1 MKGAVLIIGVIFL
14 FAGCVEQTEVGKEV
28 ASKVIEDPFFGFLP
42 TKVVDELYLVKYDNT
57 SIDDD
62 LAYLACIPRALSVD
76 KGELYA
82 APLLFYGGES
92 DNPYLNAKG
101 GVTYFLK
108 DWHSYSPNTKVVS
121 INLNEGDIE
130 ELKGIGFKSFERING
145 NATEVAEQLAKN
157 RSKAV
162 LASYPGETKKAEIN
176 GEESLSIEGGRIEK
190 IAFNGSKAPEILPTY
205 HNFTVPEGY
214 RYVDASM
221 SWGGFKGKD
230 PDMQLYDWALGQVAA
245 SENWNV
251 LDGAFEEAA
260 SYVYTPGEWGI
271 GVTYMPTESLNAE
284 SNIAGAI
291 ANLEAEYL
299 INVTLY
305 PGKDFTLFDSDT
317 LCTNVTIDAGDFKG
331 GIVLRDSNGAVLAK
345 EVPYR
350 EPIKLDSSGEGKLQ
364 LSAIS
369 LDGRGAKLD
378 VSYSAEKVYM
388 DAAGIE
394 DLSNRAIFAA
404 MNDAALLYSPRSGK
418 RFIGFEEIKT
428 DSTDVVFST
437 AKPYTL
443 IEKENETD
451 TRVVEGGYFFAP
463 AAYAAAFHGVPLTI
477 VENNLSAESNWH
489 SINWLR
495 TMNSRTP
502 PSVGDMVICGR
513 SVYSF
518 LKNTGRDAEGKERI
532 LTIAGD
538 LELGPTW
545 DRGFIGKGI
554 PGRIFG
560 TPVDASCWFA
570 RDAFYPSLVF
580 QNPGMDGSYYING
593 STSERRDGVL
603 TISNPGGEVFA
614 KYPVLQTWVSYAY
627 KFNERASEY
636 WGLNY
641 TTTDGIT
648 PYWDESNERIDENI
662 SRSGLYYPD
671 MDPSE
676 VVPEYMESMGYSS
689 VFSTNLRATAENLNR
704 GVILWTEIMH
714 GGNRGYGT
722 VGFWSLNNDER
733 NPWRAYEYMGS
744 TEEPDTMAMSK
755 FSGMDANTGSD
766 GIIIAIW
773 EQTPATQ
780 GVDGMVLDRYLDN
793 LHSAGFLG
801 GSCLIAHTYLQ
812 LALIRHGSSFQII
825 DPWLTSWYTSL
836 GFELIA
842 RGLAEGKTIAEAYDE
857 AIREVGISYLS
868 DGWWWDIY
876 ENVVYYG
883 DPGLRVYSPAHP
895 WEMPR
900 TDKRP

>member
-1 MKGAVLIIGVIFL
+1 MKGAVLIIGVLFL
-14 FAGCVEQTEVGKEV
+14 FAGCVEQTEVGTSKEI
-28 ASKVIEDPFFGFLP
+28 KDPFFGFLP

-57 SIDDD
+57 SIEDD
-62 LAYLACIPRALSVD
+62 LAYLAAIPRALSVSNE
-76 KGELYA
+76 KLYA

-92 DNPYLNAKG
+92 DNPYLNAKK

-108 DWHSYSPNTKVVS
+108 DWHSYSPSTKVIA
-121 INLNEGDIE
+121 INLNESDIE
-130 ELKGIGFKSFERING
+130 ELKGIGFKSFEMISG
-145 NATEVAEQLAKN
+145 NATEVAERLAKD
-157 RSKAV
+157 RSKAI
-162 LASYPGETKKAEIN
+162 LAGYPEETKKEEIS
-176 GEESLSIEGGRIEK
+176 GKESLSIDGGKIEE
-190 IAFNGSKAPEILPTY
+190 ITFNGSKAPEILPTY
-205 HNFTVPEGY
+205 HNFTIPEGY
-214 RYVDASM
+214 KYVDVYM

-230 PDMQLYDWALGQVAA
+230 PDMQLYDWDLGQVAA

-260 SYVYTPGEWGI
+260 SYVYSPGEWGI
-271 GVTYMPTESLNAE
+271 GITYMPTESLNADA
-284 SNIAGAI
+284 AGAMPD
-291 ANLEAEYL
+291 LEAEYS

-305 PGKDFTLFDSDT
+305 PGKDFILFDSDT
-317 LCTNVTIDAGDFKG
+317 LCANVTIDAGDFKG
-331 GIVLRDSNGAVLAK
+331 GIVLRDENGAVLAK

-350 EPIKLDSSGEGKLQ
+350 EPIELDSLGEGKLQ

-369 LDGRGAKLD
+369 MDGKASKLN

-388 DAAGIE
+388 DASGIE

-404 MNDAALLYSPRSGK
+404 MNNAALLYSPTSGK
-418 RFIGFEEIKT
+418 RFMEFEGIKT

-437 AKPYTL
+437 AKPYTI
-443 IEKENETD
+443 IEND

-477 VENNLSAESNWH
+477 VESNLSAESNWH
-489 SINWLR
+489 SINWLK
-495 TMNSRTP
+495 TMSSRTP

-518 LKNTGRDAEGKERI
+518 LQETGKDVDGKERI

-538 LELGPTW
+538 LELGPAW

-560 TPVDASCWFA
+560 TPVDASYWFA
-570 RDAFYPSLVF
+570 RDAFYPALVF

-593 STSERRDGVL
+593 STSERSNDVL
-603 TISNPGGEVFA
+603 TISDPGGEMFA
-614 KYPVLQTWVSYAY
+614 EYPVLQTWVSYAY
-627 KFNERASEY
+627 KFNEKASEY

-641 TTTDGIT
+641 TTTSGIT
-648 PYWDESNERIDENI
+648 PYWDESNESIDENV
-662 SRSGLYYPD
+662 SRSGSYYPD

-676 VVPEYMESMGYSS
+676 VVPEYMEDMGYSS
-689 VFSTNLRATAENLNR
+689 VFSTNFRATAENLNR
-704 GVILWTEIMH
+704 GVLLWIEIMH
-714 GGNRGYGT
+714 GGNRGYGS
-722 VGFWSLNNDER
+722 VGFWSLYNDER

-755 FSGMDANTGSD
+755 FSGMDANAGGD
-766 GIIIAIW
+766 GIVIAIW
-773 EQTPATQ
+773 EQSPATQ
-780 GVDGMVLDRYLDN
+780 SVDGMTLDRYLDN

-825 DPWLTSWYTSL
+825 DPWVTSWYTSL

-842 RGLAEGKTIAEAYDE
+842 RGLAEGKTIAEAYEE

-895 WEMPR
+895 WKMPE
-900 TDKRP
+900 TNKRP